1 MYPSLTR
8 CAFLHVPSGR
18 CVAGMKAIPEK
29 VKVLMRPRVKFVDM
43 GCNYAITED
52 GKGVTKKYST

>member
-29 VKVLMRPRVKFVDM
+29 VLMRPRAKFVDM
-43 GCNYAITED
+43 GCIYTTAEGGN
-52 GKGVTKKYST
+52 GVIKKHSI